1 MEKFICSESLCS
13 SIETNLTSFSKVC
26 LDAGECRQAAVAITV
41 VDYRQEG
48 GMNGLQYAEQQSGA
62 VLLTRRSGKL
72 RNHAGQW
79 AFPGGGIDEG
89 ESPEQTAL
97 RELEEEVGLKLSTDR
112 VLGYLDD
119 FVTRSG
125 FHIVP
130 VVIWGGE
137 VEQLQ
142 KNSQEVASLH
152 RIPCSELFRSDAPVL
167 EQSNHDA
174 NPILYMPVGDTWIAT
189 PTAAIL
195 YQFREVAL
203 AGRAIRVAHYDQP
216 RFAWH

>member
-1 MEKFICSESLCS
+1 MERYLCSENLHR
-13 SIETNLTSFSKVC
+13 SIQNNLHNFTTIS
-26 LDAGECRQAAVAITV
+26 LDAENCRQAAVAITV
-41 VDYRQEG
+41 MDYRQEG
-48 GMNGLQYAEQQSGA
+48 ELDGLSHAEQGSGA

-79 AFPGGGIDEG
+79 AFPGGRIDGG

-97 RELEEEVGLKLSTDR
+97 RELEEEVGLKLPGDR
-112 VLGYLDD
+112 VLGVLDD

-137 VEQLQ
+137 VQKLQ
-142 KNSQEVASLH
+142 RNSQEVASLH
-152 RIPCSELFRSDAPVL
+152 RIPCTELFRSDAPVF
-167 EQSNHDA
+167 EQSNH
-174 NPILYMPVGDTWIAT
+174 NSSPILYMPVGDTCIAT

-203 AGRAIRVAHYDQP
+203 AGRSTRVSHYDQP
-216 RFAWH
+216 FFAWR

>member
-1 MEKFICSESLCS
+1 MEKFFCSEDLCR
-13 SIETNLTSFSKVC
+13 SIQTNLTSFTKVN
-26 LDAGECRQAAVAITV
+26 LDAGRCRKAAVAITV

-89 ESPEQTAL
+89 ENPEQTAL
-97 RELEEEVGLKLSTDR
+97 RELEEEVGLKLPGDR
-112 VLGYLDD
+112 VLGFLDD

-137 VEQLQ
+137 VDRLQ
-142 KNSQEVASLH
+142 RNSQEVASLH

-167 EQSNHDA
+167 EQSGDNA
-174 NPILYMPVGDTWIAT
+174 TPILYMPVGNTCIAT

-203 AGRAIRVAHYDQP
+203 AGRPIRVSHYDQP